1 MKRRGISVFRR
12 KILVSQCRKSSLASL
27 QCIGKFGVSKNFMQI
42 RGYNVFPSKIFGL
55 TVPKKFVGEHFGVT
69 ENFGYRKV
77 LCFRE
82 GGYHVSPSKTFVTHT
97 KKLRCGTLRCLRKSR
112 VLQNFMHKKGTSPN
126 SAEKFLS
133 HSANINRRRT
143 LLCFEKILV
152 SKTFK
157 NRRGEGSRFRRFFFI
172 SQDRKNFAM

>member
-1 MKRRGISVFRR
+1 
-12 KILVSQCRKSSLASL
+12 
-27 QCIGKFGVSKNFMQI
+27 MQI
-42 RGYNVFPSKIFGL
+42 RGYNVFSSKIFGL

-97 KKLRCGTLRCLRKSR
+97 KKLRCGTVRCLRKSR

-126 SAEKFLS
+126 SAEKFRS
-133 HSANINRRRT
+133 HSANKNRRRT

-157 NRRGEGSRFRRFFFI
+157 NRRGEGSRFCRFFFYLTGPKKLCHVTI
-172 SQDRKNFAM
+172 LCFKKFLVGENFMDKREGITIFRPKNYVSQCR